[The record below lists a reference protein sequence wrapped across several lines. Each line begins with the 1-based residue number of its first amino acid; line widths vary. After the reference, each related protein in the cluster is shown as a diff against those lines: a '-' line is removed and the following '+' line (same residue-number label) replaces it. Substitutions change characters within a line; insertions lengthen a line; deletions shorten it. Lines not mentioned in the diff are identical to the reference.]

1 MDFSKEEFH
10 LGKLKTFLSKAD
22 TLDWEKL
29 TDEFLLLQCRKYTIE
44 NDKLVPDGDK
54 IEYNLVMINP
64 KNLDVIAYC
73 VIYQELRT
81 IEAFVVDSSYR
92 HKGYGQ
98 RFLEFCIQQFHIN
111 TIEVYASNYTAVRL
125 YKRVGFAPV
134 LSYMQGRNKIYR
146 MMLNPN
152 RDINLEAYL
161 I

>member
-10 LGKLKTFLSKAD
+10 LGKLKGFLSKAD
-22 TLDWEKL
+22 TIDWEGI
-29 TDEFLLLQCRKYTIE
+29 TSEFLLLKCHKYTIV

-54 IEYNLVMINP
+54 VEFNLVMINP
-64 KNLDVIAYC
+64 SSLDVIAYC
-73 VIYQELRT
+73 VVYRDLRT

-98 RFLEFCIQQFHIN
+98 RFLEFCIQHFNIN

-125 YKRVGFAPV
+125 YKRVGFV
-134 LSYMQGRNKIYR
+134 IVSSYMQGRNKIYR

-152 RDINLEAYL
+152 RNIDLEAYL